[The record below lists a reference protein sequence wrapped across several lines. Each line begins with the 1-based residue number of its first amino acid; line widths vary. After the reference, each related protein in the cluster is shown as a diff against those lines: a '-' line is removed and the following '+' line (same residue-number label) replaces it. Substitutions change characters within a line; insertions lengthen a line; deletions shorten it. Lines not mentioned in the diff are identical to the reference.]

1 MDTLV
6 SSQSVSQASPCSFRV
21 APLMELLLLLLSV
34 PGLLA
39 SQCGQAEEQPQ
50 PGREIYQVDKT
61 SLDRVVNGQAAVPN
75 SIPWQAW
82 LVKWKRFTKGTT
94 LLGLLMELI
103 GIGAGVTSSGQCGG
117 SLISNFYA
125 HCVTNVILVER
136 VHDNRNL
143 VFMAILR

>member
-1 MDTLV
+1 
-6 SSQSVSQASPCSFRV
+6 
-21 APLMELLLLLLSV
+21 MELLLLLLSV

-50 PGREIYQVDKT
+50 PGRERYQVDKTSLDRYQVDKT

-103 GIGAGVTSSGQCGG
+103 GIGAGVTSYGQCGG

-125 HCVTNVILVER
+125 HCVTNVICTILVGH
-136 VHDNRNL
+136 VQDNRNL

>member
-1 MDTLV
+1 
-6 SSQSVSQASPCSFRV
+6 
-21 APLMELLLLLLSV
+21 MELLLLLLSV

-50 PGREIYQVDKT
+50 PGRERYQVDKTSLDRYQVDKTSRERYQVDKT